1 MLDIK
6 CKRCKE
12 PLDKPGALLFGV
24 PSVSEQ
30 KCVKTHL
37 CERCY
42 DVVRMEI
49 DSYHRRKRIDAKNPS
64 DLSELR
70 KP

>member
-1 MLDIK
+1 MIR
-6 CKRCKE
+6 CKRCKLE
-12 PLDKPGALLFGV
+12 LTTPEALLFGP
-24 PSVSEQ
+24 PSKAEQ
-30 KCVKTHL
+30 KCILTHL

-42 DVVRMEI
+42 DVVRLEI
-49 DSYHRRKRIDAKNPS
+49 DSYHRRQKLERRNPM